1 MHTFV
6 KQIGPGLLLCVAL
19 AGLAYVL
26 GVAFPLVGGA
36 VFALL
41 AGMVLAT
48 HIGKKEVY
56 VSGIAFSSK
65 KILQLAVVL
74 LGFGLDVRVLFETG
88 RQSLPIIL
96 STIATALL
104 LAFLVQR
111 YTNIKQA
118 TAILVGVGSAI
129 CGGSAIAATAPVIEA
144 EEEEVAQAIA
154 VIFFFNLLA
163 ALLFPMIGQ
172 LVGFSTTSGEE
183 FGLFAGTAINDT
195 SSVTAAATTWD
206 SLHGLDSQTLTTAV
220 TVKLTRTLAIIP
232 ITLWLASW
240 KSRSRK
246 QQENSFSIQKVFPVF
261 ILFFIVASL
270 MTSLLGFV
278 GMPISMFQPIKQASR
293 FLIMVAMA
301 AIGLKTN
308 LPNLLKNGK
317 SALLLGLACWVT
329 ITIISLV
336 LQSLLGLI

>member
-1 MHTFV
+1 MHTFI
-6 KQIGPGLLLCVAL
+6 KQIGPGLALCSAI
-19 AGLAYVL
+19 AGLAYTL
-26 GVAFPLVGGA
+26 GMALPLVGGA

-41 AGMVLAT
+41 IGMVLSS
-48 HIGKKEVY
+48 HIGKTELY
-56 VSGIAFSSK
+56 TAGIAFSSK

-111 YTNIKQA
+111 YTQISQT

-163 ALLFPMIGQ
+163 ALLFPIIGQ

-206 SLHGLDSQTLTTAV
+206 SLHELGSQTLTTAV

-232 ITLWLASW
+232 ITLWLSSW
-240 KSRSRK
+240 KSRSRNH
-246 QQENSFSIQKVFPVF
+246 QEQNFSIQQVFPVF
-261 ILFFIVASL
+261 ILFFIGASL
-270 MTSLLGFV
+270 MTSLLSYFGIPTAIFH
-278 GMPISMFQPIKQASR
+278 PIKQASR
-293 FLIMVAMA
+293 FFIMVAMA

-308 LPNLLKNGK
+308 LPSLIKNGK
-317 SALLLGLACWVT
+317 PALLLGLLCWIA
-329 ITIISLV
+329 ITLVSLA
-336 LQSLLGLI
+336 LQYMMGLI